1 MEYIGKIYHAG
12 SKIEAH
18 VDVRSYQGAVE
29 AEFATNFAYVDDTF
43 VTLDEVDA
51 TLQELLIDDAHD
63 QWARE
68 VDE

>member
-1 MEYIGKIYHAG
+1 MEYLGKIYHAG
-12 SKIEAH
+12 SKIEAW
-18 VDVRSYQGAVE
+18 VDVRSYQGEVE

>member
-12 SKIEAH
+12 SKIEAW
-18 VDVRSYQGAVE
+18 VDVRSYQGEVE